1 MPPDHSPRIRRSGF
15 STLHNCLRCK
25 GLSTSAGSW
34 LGFHEEACLQS
45 PCRPPGRQRGAGVEA
60 WSRGGGGGVGGGA
73 VPLEAGPGARPTT
86 VISGLRLKAH
96 NKRHLLP
103 PK

>member
-1 MPPDHSPRIRRSGF
+1 MPLPSSWQAERGWSG
-15 STLHNCLRCK
+15 
-25 GLSTSAGSW
+25 GLEQGW
-34 LGFHEEACLQS
+34 
-45 PCRPPGRQRGAGVEA
+45 GRWG
-60 WSRGGGGGVGGGA
+60 GGGA